1 MVFFVLEGVDKFM
14 SCTFW
19 NLRKRRAA
27 ELAKQAPIEAEQVPK
42 EEAQKEKKS
51 AKKGVK
57 KNDK

>member
-1 MVFFVLEGVDKFM
+1 M

-19 NLRKRRAA
+19 NMRRRRAA

-42 EEAQKEKKS
+42 KEVKEEKKT

-57 KNDK
+57 KKDDK

>member
-1 MVFFVLEGVDKFM
+1 M

-19 NLRKRRAA
+19 NMRRRKRA

-42 EEAQKEKKS
+42 QEVKEEKKT

-57 KNDK
+57 KKDDK

>member
-1 MVFFVLEGVDKFM
+1 M

-19 NLRKRRAA
+19 LRRKRRAL

-42 EEAQKEKKS
+42 KEVKEEKKT